1 MAKLSEN
8 SLIQPQGKVGRFTFY
23 KLNGKTIMR
32 SLPDGPHKNKTHPS
46 KLQKVYQNRLKEVNA
61 FLRPLKQI
69 LDFGYQ
75 NFLDQKTGVNW
86 AHSPLATKGYNHNA
100 NPRIN
105 PEFLQ
110 ISKGNLLGPE
120 NPSVQISVQGILISW
135 LNNCYD
141 GNASEFDECYI
152 LLNHPETKKYL
163 WKEKVARRRDLQ
175 CLIST
180 SEFDSELSWDL
191 YFLFHR
197 EMSQKR
203 CLISDS
209 VYLGKV

>member
-8 SLIQPQGKVGRFTFY
+8 SLIQPQGKLGKFTFY

-32 SLPDGPHKNKTHPS
+32 SLPDGPHRNKTHPTA
-46 KLQKVYQNRLKEVNA
+46 LQKIYRNKFVEINA
-61 FLRPLKQI
+61 FLRPLKKV

-75 NFLDQKTGVNW
+75 NFLDQKTSVNW
-86 AHSPLATKGYNHNA
+86 AHSLLSNKGYDHGG
-100 NPRIN
+100 NPKIN
-105 PEFLQ
+105 PAFLQ
-110 ISKGNLLGPE
+110 ISIGALLGPE
-120 NPSVQISVQGILISW
+120 NISFFRNEEGFLITW
-135 LNNCYD
+135 ADNCRK
-141 GNASEFDECYI
+141 GNASEFDDGYI

-180 SEFDSELSWDL
+180 SEFDSELTWDL

-197 EMSQKR
+197 ENSQR
-203 CLISDS
+203 QCFISDS
-209 VYLGKV
+209 VYLGRV